1 MSTHKCNICNTQYK
15 TEKTLATHMKKKH
28 DDVKEQEKQ
37 PEVDSDTESDSCSE
51 TDSERK
57 DNIQRLTTQDLLDN
71 YGILMRTLHVLQ
83 VQSEVSV
90 KLIKQVLNDV
100 NSKNAQ

>member
-37 PEVDSDTESDSCSE
+37 PEVDSDTDSGSE
-51 TDSERK
+51 QN